1 MNLQLISL
9 EIAVVAM
16 GLLVLLIDLWT
27 PRKDKRVLGQFAA
40 LGLLLLL
47 VQSLYFPV
55 AQGPDLGSIPGYTL
69 DPLARFF
76 KHLFLASAIFVLVL
90 SLIHI

>member
-47 VQSLYFPV
+47 VQSLYFPA
-55 AQGPDLGSIPGYTL
+55 AQGTDLASIPGYTL

-76 KHLFLASAIFVLVL
+76 KH
-90 SLIHI
+90 